1 VAVHLIS
8 FVLPNLRGGGAERV
22 TINLANSFVKRGYA
36 VDIVLLSATG
46 EFLLD
51 LLPEIRVVDLEVRRL
66 RSALLP
72 LIRYLR
78 KVRPEAVLVCMW
90 PLTIIMLCA
99 RAFAQVHTRMVVAE
113 HTTWSR
119 DEFFK
124 IWYKSIQVRASMH
137 YLFPQADGIVAV
149 SQGAASDLARFSNLD
164 RSAIT
169 LIYNPV
175 VGDDKPISSELL
187 PPVEWW
193 TGEHYKVLAV
203 GTLTAIKDFST
214 MLNAFAALHKR
225 VNARLLILGEGDCR
239 SAMEAQIRQLG
250 IGSSVFMPGFIKN
263 LSPYYHRADLHV
275 LSSRGEGL
283 PTVIIEA
290 LEAGTPVVS
299 TDCQSGPREI
309 LADGQYGTLVP
320 VGDAHAL
327 ATAMEASL
335 VATHDFEAL
344 KARAQDFSVEKA
356 MHQYE
361 KLLFPDLAEGDE

>member
-1 VAVHLIS
+1 MAIHRIS

-22 TINLANSFVKRGYA
+22 TVNLANGFVQRGYA

-51 LLPEIRVVDLEVRRL
+51 LLPEIRVVDLEVKRM
-66 RSALLP
+66 RSALWP

-78 KVRPEAVLVCMW
+78 QARPAAVLACMW

-99 RAFAQVHTRMVVAE
+99 RALAHVHTRLVVAE

-119 DEFFK
+119 AEMFK
-124 IWYKSIQVRASMH
+124 NWYKSIQVRATMH

-149 SQGAASDLARFSNLD
+149 SQGAASDLARFANLD

-169 LIYNPV
+169 MIYNPV
-175 VGDDKPISSELL
+175 VGDEKPISSEVL
-187 PPVEWW
+187 PPVGWW

-214 MLNAFAALHKR
+214 LLTAFAELLKR
-225 VNARLLILGEGDCR
+225 VDARLLILGEGECR
-239 SAMEAQIRQLG
+239 SAMEAKIQQLG
-250 IGSSVFMPGFIKN
+250 IESSVFMPGFIKN
-263 LSPYYHRADLHV
+263 LSPYYYHADLHV

-299 TDCQSGPREI
+299 TDCPSGPREI
-309 LADGQYGTLVP
+309 LRDGEFGYLVP
-320 VGDAHAL
+320 VGDAAAL
-327 ATAMEASL
+327 AAAMTKSL
-335 VATHDFEAL
+335 RSTHDHASL

-361 KLLFPDLAEGDE
+361 KLLFPEVAEAEA